1 MSVFLHKY
9 VYVHVCCVFSFKPN
23 SPFPE
28 MRSYPGITSQIFH
41 LHPITT
47 KTHTMLILQLDHFSR
62 KCVWLVTVKP
72 EPLLL
77 CTYQTTP
84 SIAACVSV
92 CVCVC
97 KEEEGK
103 VHRNVGLGWVE
114 WDVGGKRGVSMWV
127 CMWAPERL
135 KMYVSALMKV
145 CFPTVFTPL
154 GPTAFPTVK
163 TQVMK
168 MAED

>member
-1 MSVFLHKY
+1 MSQQSIAVWLNISNEKLVRFEGFWNIYWLMQVRLLQLPAHVLVLLAKQTLHNLWGFVNLLYMSVFLHKY

-92 CVCVC
+92 CVCV
-97 KEEEGK
+97 
-103 VHRNVGLGWVE
+103 
-114 WDVGGKRGVSMWV
+114 
-127 CMWAPERL
+127 
-135 KMYVSALMKV
+135 
-145 CFPTVFTPL
+145 
-154 GPTAFPTVK
+154 
-163 TQVMK
+163 
-168 MAED
+168 